1 MQILK
6 PAGIVFVGKGVAVKN
21 QIARNFYAT
30 IHAAGVV
37 GIEAAVVILS
47 AFFITTQIIVIVT
60 VLLHRRVNIGAGN
73 RNPRHGVRIF
83 FLRGGKSFI
92 GWLHVLSLCP

>member
-1 MQILK
+1 M
-6 PAGIVFVGKGVAVKN
+6 PVKN
-21 QIARNFYAT
+21 QIARNFYAAV
-30 IHAAGVV
+30 HAAGIV
-37 GIEAAVVILS
+37 GVDAAVVILGPILVT
-47 AFFITTQIIVIVT
+47 AQIIVIVA

-92 GWLHVLSLCP
+92 GWLHVLALYPCGQHGTAVAGTPEK